1 MANINVLDCTLRDG
15 GYVND
20 WSFSDEI
27 SINLI
32 DSLRKSKIE
41 YIELG
46 YINKKNGKCKDT
58 TMFNNIECINN
69 IINDNDAKYVIMLDL
84 GDFDIDDIEYNSNIF
99 GIRLTFSKEHWRT
112 AVEDVKKIIVKGF
125 KVFLQPMLTLCY
137 TDKELL
143 ELIKAFNEIDIYA
156 FYIVDTFGAMQSD
169 DVLRFASL
177 IDNNLKSDVKLGFH
191 AHNNLQLA
199 YSNAIALAKRS
210 SNRELIID
218 SSVYGMGRAAGNL
231 NTELFADYL
240 IKNFNKE
247 YKIEPLLDIIDN
259 FLSVIYKEN
268 YWGYSVAH
276 YISGIYNCHPYY
288 STYLAGKKELSGK
301 DIENIIKNI
310 VEAKKYEFDKNYI
323 EQLYVN
329 RNSHKLIKYNYEFL
343 KRHISG

>member
-1 MANINVLDCTLRDG
+1 MASINILDCTLRDG
-15 GYVND
+15 GYVNN
-20 WSFSDEI
+20 WSFSDKI
-27 SINLI
+27 CINLI

-46 YINKKNGKCKDT
+46 YINKKSGKCKDT
-58 TMFNNIECINN
+58 TMFNNFECINN
-69 IINDNDAKYVIMLDL
+69 IITDNDAKYVIMLDL

-99 GIRLTFSKEHWRT
+99 GIRLTFSKEHWKT
-112 AVEDVKKIIVKGF
+112 AIEDAKKITAKGY

-143 ELIKAFNEIDIYA
+143 ESINAFNEINIYA

-177 IDNNLKSDVKLGFH
+177 IDNNLRSDVKLGFH

-199 YSNAIALAKRS
+199 YSNAIALVKMS
-210 SNRELIID
+210 SNREFIID

-247 YKIEPLLDIIDN
+247 YKIEPLLDIIDD
-259 FLSVIYKEN
+259 FLSIIYKEN
-268 YWGYSVAH
+268 YWGYSVPH

-301 DIENIIKNI
+301 DIENIIRNI
-310 VEAKKYEFDKNYI
+310 VEAKKYEFDKDYI

-329 RNSHKLIKYNYEFL
+329 RNSHKLIKYNYELL